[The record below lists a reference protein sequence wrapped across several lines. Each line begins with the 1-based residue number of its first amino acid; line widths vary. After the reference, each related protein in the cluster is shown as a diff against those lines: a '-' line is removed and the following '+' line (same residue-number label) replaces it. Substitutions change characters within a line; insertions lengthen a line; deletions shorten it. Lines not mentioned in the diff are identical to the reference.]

1 MSTVTVTAGIRP
13 LGVARPGPA
22 VRVAGAAGSPA
33 LRLTRRGRLVLTGAA
48 TLMALVGSLGIAGA
62 GEAGEGR
69 PDGSTVT
76 VTVQPG
82 QTLWGIA
89 GGVSSGLDRAQAV
102 EDLKALNGLTTPY
115 VHAGQR
121 LVVPVR

>member
-1 MSTVTVTAGIRP
+1 MSSMTVTAGVRLTP
-13 LGVARPGPA
+13 LARPARA
-22 VRVAGAAGSPA
+22 VEAPA
-33 LRLTRRGRLVLTGAA
+33 LRLTRRGRLVLTAVA
-48 TLMALVGSLGIAGA
+48 TLLALVGSLGVAGA
-62 GEAGEGR
+62 GEAEEGR
-69 PDGSTVT
+69 PDGSTVV

-89 GGVSSGLDRAQAV
+89 GAMTSGADRAQAV

-115 VHAGQR
+115 VHSGQR